1 MNMTGELTIIAPKL
15 GGEVTIDG
23 QLNGKMKIEGS
34 LSGDISSGGSGI
46 RPYEGDYQIT
56 PLVNSDQI
64 FPTKNTRMTD
74 DLTVYK
80 TPTYEVTNPQG
91 GMTLIIGDD

>member
-1 MNMTGELTIIAPKL
+1 MNMTGEITIVAPSL
-15 GGEVTIDG
+15 SGIVEIETE
-23 QLNGKMKIEGS
+23 LNGAMEIEGS
-34 LSGDISSGGSGI
+34 LSGDVSSGGSGI
-46 RPYEGDYQIT
+46 RPYEGGYQIT

-80 TPTYEVTNPQG
+80 VPTYEVTAPTG
-91 GMTLIIGDD
+91 GTVLIIGEE

>member
-1 MNMTGELTIIAPKL
+1 MNITGEIAINAPNL
-15 GGEVTIDG
+15 SGDVVIESE
-23 QLNGKMKIEGS
+23 LNGTMTIEGS

-56 PLVNSDQI
+56 PLVNSDQV

-91 GMTLIIGDD
+91 GMTLRIGDD